1 MCRGYDDRLGN
12 RADRQAQI
20 ADVARGCCSLHDYR
34 LGAETVRRNA
44 QFEPALVGQH
54 DGELSACIRE
64 LGPQQSAA
72 GRDYPCVG
80 DRPVV
85 GIDDAAGDRAGQ
97 RRGCRDEEGG
107 KKREKAYV
115 HRAPFGVFTRRAS

>member
-1 MCRGYDDRLGN
+1 MIVTVEAARERGISTWA
-12 RADRQAQI
+12 ADTTIDSETALMRQAEI
-20 ADVARGCCSLHDYR
+20 ADVARGCCGLHDYW

-64 LGPQQSAA
+64 LGSQQSAA
-72 GRDYPCVG
+72 GRDYPCIG

-85 GIDDAAGDRAGQ
+85 GIDD
-97 RRGCRDEEGG
+97 RGR
-107 KKREKAYV
+107 
-115 HRAPFGVFTRRAS
+115 